1 MAHEKLW
8 EKVAALD
15 AAETALRGLCGYD
28 ERSGCYTVRFLATDY
43 SVDPAERSITAVE
56 GRQQGQERESVQ
68 GQGAGFLEQL
78 CILAYL
84 LGGSD
89 VPLAGRLV
97 KAESLESGQFFFRG
111 HHSMPTEKLR
121 AAFEGEPELLIKAGE
136 TLNSSQRDFGD
147 AAIEVLVLP
156 RFPVMFVVW
165 AADEEFPGRASILF
179 DETAD
184 RQLAL
189 DAILAAVEL
198 TVKALIAAVAGKKS
212 GSGNKFRYGDKS
224 GSGEESG

>member
-15 AAETALRGLCGYD
+15 GAATALRGLCGHD

-56 GRQQGQERESVQ
+56 GRSE

-121 AAFEGEPELLIKAGE
+121 AAFEGEPELLLKAGE
-136 TLNSSQRDFGD
+136 DLNASQRDFGD

-156 RFPVMFVVW
+156 RFPVTFVVW
-165 AADEEFPGRASILF
+165 AADEEFAGRASILF

-189 DAILAAVEL
+189 DAIGAAVGL
-198 TVKALIAAVAGKKS
+198 TVKALMAANNRLGPDIEGGEAG
-212 GSGNKFRYGDKS
+212 G
-224 GSGEESG
+224 

>member
-15 AAETALRGLCGYD
+15 AAATARRGLCQYD
-28 ERSGCYTVRFLATDY
+28 ERSGRYTVSFLATNY
-43 SVDPAERSITAVE
+43 SVDPAARSIVAD
-56 GRQQGQERESVQ
+56 GGSLA

-84 LGGSD
+84 LGASD

-136 TLNSSQRDFGD
+136 ALKASQRDFGD

-156 RFPVMFVVW
+156 RFPVTFVVW
-165 AADEEFPGRASILF
+165 AADEEFAGRASILF

-198 TVKALIAAVAGKKS
+198 TVKALIAAVVGEKS
-212 GSGNKFRYGDKS
+212 G
-224 GSGEESG
+224 